1 MAFWITTSSDFPE
14 ALVAAKDGDLCL
26 LKEMAGKVNLRE
38 TKDAKGRNALHW
50 AAVNGH
56 LEVCRFLPGR
66 GIGVGARCQLR
77 LRISVLRYLLD
88 RGGDPVRPDLRG
100 TTPLH
105 FAAEEGNCEAV
116 RLLLS
121 KGVDVEPVNFMGT
134 PLHLAASQGQ
144 DQVMK
149 ILLEHGADP
158 KRVVNYVFT
167 PLLMACNGPS
177 LKCAKLLVEAGADVN
192 FRSPSGPVILMEAV
206 DDGFTEIVKFLLEA
220 GADPNIADEDGRIP
234 IMCAGAHGKRELV
247 EILFPWTKPI
257 PSMPEWSVDGIIR
270 GMRYLRFEAQGAV
283 LEEHI
288 ADAKSS
294 GKEAFAKGEYF
305 AAVYFYGRALDR
317 DPLDATL
324 LANISLCWLRVRDGK
339 QALSFAQKCRMMC
352 PRWSKAWYREGAAL
366 RFLKHYRGA
375 VDAFKQALKLDPA
388 SNEIKN
394 ALGEATDAMRN
405 TTRS

>member
-1 MAFWITTSSDFPE
+1 MSGE
-14 ALVAAKDGDLCL
+14 G
-26 LKEMAGKVNLRE
+26 E
-38 TKDAKGRNALHW
+38 GRRR
-50 AAVNGH
+50 GSG
-56 LEVCRFLPGR
+56 PGR
-66 GIGVGARCQLR
+66 PDGMRGEGEERRRGSGRRRAGRSRGEQPNRAEGMTPLMFASHHVGNEAIVKYLISNQADPNKADNSGI
-77 LRISVLRYLLD
+77 
-88 RGGDPVRPDLRG
+88 
-100 TTPLH
+100 TPLH
-105 FAAEEGNCEAV
+105 IAARQGCYEIAEY
-116 RLLLS
+116 LLS
-121 KGVDVEPVNFMGT
+121 KGANVD
-134 PLHLAASQGQ
+134 PLCQDGQSPLLCAALQGNERI
-144 DQVMK
+144 VT
-149 ILLEHGADP
+149 LLLKHNADYNRMS
-158 KRVVNYVFT
+158 KKMIT
-167 PLLMACNGPS
+167 PLLAS
-177 LKCAKLLVEAGADVN
+177 LHCSSLSCLEILIEAGADVN

>member
-56 LEVCRFLPGR
+56 LESPVHSAASGR
-66 GIGVGARCQLR
+66 RE
-77 LRISVLRYLLD
+77 SVLRYLLD

-105 FAAEEGNCEAV
+105 FAAEEA
-116 RLLLS
+116 S
-121 KGVDVEPVNFMGT
+121 QFYGT